1 MGDRARVHAE
11 APPEVIADAIVVG
24 GGHNGLVAAA
34 YLARAGK
41 RVVVLERRER
51 IGGAAVSEET
61 WPGYTVSL
69 ASYVC
74 SLLDPRIVAE
84 LDLAAHGYAA
94 YRKDPASFTPLE
106 DGRSLLLGS
115 DAAANAREIAAF
127 SARDVAGFAAFE
139 DEATALGS
147 ALADRFAD
155 AEPRFAAL
163 DAGAR
168 TTLLGSAADLV
179 RRHVET
185 PVLQA
190 TLATDGLIGT
200 AAGPEAPGTAYVL
213 AHHYAGRAFG
223 VQGAWG
229 FVRGGMGAIS
239 RAIAGAARAA
249 GAEIRTNAAVVRIE
263 PDAAGARVVLDD
275 GTELAARAVLSNAD
289 PHATF
294 GLVPPGDVPEAIR
307 AKLAAWRTT
316 GMAFKLNL
324 ALGELPNF
332 TARPGTHAQPHHR
345 ATIHL
350 APSLAYLQTA
360 FDDAATFG
368 SSRAPMLECFMQTPT
383 DPDLAPPGKHLLSIF
398 AQYFPYDGAWDAG
411 KREAVADRI
420 VATLARHAPNLP
432 EAIEHRQILAAP
444 DLERIIGLRGGHI
457 FHGEL
462 LPGQLFED
470 RFAVRT
476 PVRNLYLCGS
486 GTHPGGCVSGI
497 PGVRAARAF
506 LTDLGEYKTTS
517 NGAY

>member
-1 MGDRARVHAE
+1 M
-11 APPEVIADAIVVG
+11 IYDAIVVG

-41 RVVVLERRER
+41 SVLVLERRDVV
-51 IGGAAVSEET
+51 GGAAVSEAT

-74 SLLDPRIVAE
+74 SLLDPGIIAD
-84 LDLAAHGYAA
+84 LDLTKHGYNA

-106 DGRSLLLGS
+106 DGRSLLLGR
-115 DAAANAREIAAF
+115 DDAANAREIAAF
-127 SARDVAGFAAFE
+127 SARDVAGFAAF
-139 DEATALGS
+139 DAEATRLGS
-147 ALADRFAD
+147 ALADRFGD
-155 AEPRFAAL
+155 DEPAFAAF
-163 DAGAR
+163 DMATQAR
-168 TTLLGSAADLV
+168 LRGSAADLV
-179 RRHVET
+179 CEYVET

-200 AAGPEAPGTAYVL
+200 AAGPEQPGTGYVL

-239 RAIAGAARAA
+239 QALAAAACGYGAT
-249 GAEIRTNAAVVRIE
+249 IRTSASVAAIE
-263 PDAAGARVVLDD
+263 VAHTDGNARVTLDD
-275 GTELAARAVLSNAD
+275 GTTFVARTVLSNAD

-294 GLVPPGDVPEAIR
+294 GLVRDAALPEALVR
-307 AKLAAWRTT
+307 KLGAWRTT
-316 GMAFKLNL
+316 GMALKLNL
-324 ALGELPNF
+324 ALGALPNF

-350 APSLAYLQTA
+350 APSLAYLQQA
-360 FDDAATFG
+360 YDDVSMHG
-368 SSRAPMLECFMQTPT
+368 SSREPMLECFMQTPT
-383 DPDLAPPGKHLLSIF
+383 DAHLAPPGKHILSIF
-398 AQYFPYDGAWDAG
+398 AQYFPYDDAWTDAR
-411 KREAVADRI
+411 REAAADRI
-420 VATLARHAPNLP
+420 VALLARYAPNLP
-432 EAIEHRQILAAP
+432 NAIEGRQILAAP

-462 LPGQLFED
+462 LPGQIFED

-476 PVRNLYLCGS
+476 PLRGLYLCGS

-497 PGVRAARAF
+497 PGARAARAV
-506 LTDLGEYKTTS
+506 LAHAHE
-517 NGAY
+517 GAAMRA